1 MSVAKVFW
9 TGRSQ
14 AVRLPKEFR
23 LDVDEVHVRRHGE
36 QLIFEPKS
44 DDWGWLDRIGGTF
57 SQDFMAG
64 GREQPE
70 PQERPDLEKLF
81 P

>member
-1 MSVAKVFW
+1 VTTAKVFW

-23 LDVDEVHVRRHGE
+23 LDVDEVNVRRHGD
-36 QLIFEPKS
+36 QLILEPKS
-44 DDWGWLDRIGGTF
+44 DDWGWLDRIAESFGK
-57 SQDFMAG
+57 DFMAD
-64 GREQPE
+64 GREQPDN
-70 PQERPDLEKLF
+70 QERPQLETLF

>member
-1 MSVAKVFW
+1 MSTAKVFW

-23 LDVDEVHVRRHGE
+23 LDVDEVRVRRHGE

-44 DDWGWLDRIGGTF
+44 DDWGWLDRIGGE
-57 SQDFMAG
+57 FMAE

-70 PQERPDLEKLF
+70 PQERPEMDKLF

>member
-1 MSVAKVFW
+1 MTTAKVFW

-23 LDVDEVHVRRHGE
+23 LDVDEVNVRRHGE

-57 SQDFMAG
+57 GEDFMAD
-64 GREQPE
+64 GREQPNA
-70 PQERPDLEKLF
+70 QERAELDKLF

>member
-23 LDVDEVHVRRHGE
+23 LDVDEVNVRRHGE

-44 DDWGWLDRIGGTF
+44 DDWGWLDRISGSF
-57 SQDFMAG
+57 SEDFTAE
-64 GREQPE
+64 GREQPKN
-70 PQERPDLEKLF
+70 QQRPDIEKLF

>member
-23 LDVDEVHVRRHGE
+23 LDVDEVNVRRHGE

-44 DDWGWLDRIGGTF
+44 DDWAWLERIAGSF
-57 SQDFMAG
+57 SEDFMAE

-70 PQERPDLEKLF
+70 NQQRPNIEKLF

>member
-23 LDVDEVHVRRHGE
+23 LDVDEVRVRRHGE

-44 DDWGWLDRIGGTF
+44 DDWGWLDRISGSF
-57 SQDFMAG
+57 SEDFVAG

-70 PQERPDLEKLF
+70 PQERPDLDKLF

>member
-1 MSVAKVFW
+1 MATAKVFW

-23 LDVDEVHVRRHGE
+23 LDVDEVNVRRHGD
-36 QLIFEPKS
+36 QLILEPKL
-44 DDWGWLDRIGGTF
+44 DDWGWLDRIAGSF
-57 SQDFMAG
+57 SEDFMAA

-70 PQERPDLEKLF
+70 NQRRPDLEKLF

>member
-1 MSVAKVFW
+1 MTTAKVFW

-23 LDVDEVHVRRHGE
+23 LDVDEVRVRRHGE
-36 QLIFEPKS
+36 QLIFEPKT
-44 DDWGWLDRIGGTF
+44 DDWGWLDRVGGE
-57 SQDFMAG
+57 FMTE
-64 GREQPE
+64 GREQPA
-70 PQERPDLEKLF
+70 PQERPGLDKLF

>member
-1 MSVAKVFW
+1 MGTAKVFW

-23 LDVDEVHVRRHGE
+23 LDVDEVNVRRHGE

-44 DDWGWLDRIGGTF
+44 DDWGWLDRVAGSF
-57 SQDFMAG
+57 SDDFMAE
-64 GREQPE
+64 GRGQPE
-70 PQERPDLEKLF
+70 HQPRPELEKLF

>member
-1 MSVAKVFW
+1 MATAKVFW

-14 AVRLPKEFR
+14 AVRLPKDFR
-23 LDVDEVHVRRHGE
+23 LDADEVRVRRHGE
-36 QLIFEPKS
+36 QLILEPMT
-44 DDWGWLDRIGGTF
+44 DGWDWLDRIGGG
-57 SQDFMAG
+57 FMTE

-70 PQERPDLEKLF
+70 PQERAELDKLF